1 MPLINLEEFFRG
13 ITRTRASKEDRKQAI
28 DDLPGLPK
36 IPGFKAPFLLTGA
49 KELAKV
55 FVDIGPEGG
64 KPRIT
69 DEPTPLII
77 TRHTQE
83 QLDYE
88 AGLTTPPQEI
98 IEMDAQDAL
107 TEVINNPAIE
117 ISPEMIEIINSPAFM
132 MDRNG
137 QVSRSNQFGNQFGQ
151 QRTIP
156 RKKRKV
162 SAYSKRFGI
171 ELKKLKKLH
180 PRTKIQNLMK
190 KAHRRTRAAMKKK

>member
-13 ITRTRASKEDRKQAI
+13 ITRPRASKEDRKQAI

-117 ISPEMIEIINSPAFM
+117 ISPEMIEIINSPAFA

-137 QVSRSNQFGNQFGQ
+137 QVSRSNQFGNQFSQ

-162 SAYSKRFGI
+162 SAYSKRFGL

-180 PRTKIQNLMK
+180 PRTKVQDLMK
-190 KAHRRTRAAMKKK
+190 RAHRATKRAMK

>member
-13 ITRTRASKEDRKQAI
+13 ITRPRASKEDRKQAI

-69 DEPTPLII
+69 DPVAEPIVA
-77 TRHTQE
+77 RYTQE

-88 AGLTTPPQEI
+88 AGLTTPPQEM
-98 IEMDAQDAL
+98 IEMDAQEAL

-137 QVSRSNQFGNQFGQ
+137 QVTRSNQFGNQFGQ

-162 SAYSKRFGI
+162 SAYSKRFGL

-180 PRTKIQNLMK
+180 PRTKVQDLMK
-190 KAHRRTRAAMKKK
+190 RAHRATKRAMK

>member
-1 MPLINLEEFFRG
+1 MVRGFERLIDDIRNP
-13 ITRTRASKEDRKQAI
+13 RASKKDRKKKI
-28 DDLPGLPK
+28 DSLPDIPP
-36 IPGFKAPFLLTGA
+36 IPGFRLPGITKAA

-55 FVDIGPEGG
+55 FVELGPEAGN
-64 KPRIT
+64 PRFF
-69 DEPTPLII
+69 DAPTPPII

-83 QLDYE
+83 QLDFE
-88 AGLTTPPQEI
+88 AGLTRPPQEM
-98 IEMDAQDAL
+98 IEMDAQEAL

-162 SAYSKRFGI
+162 SAYSKRFGL

-180 PRTKIQNLMK
+180 PRTKVQDLMK
-190 KAHRRTRAAMKKK
+190 RAHRATKRAMK

>member
-1 MPLINLEEFFRG
+1 MVRGFERLIDDIRNPK
-13 ITRTRASKEDRKQAI
+13 ASKKDRKDKI
-28 DDLPGLPK
+28 DSLPDIPP
-36 IPGFKAPFLLTGA
+36 IPGFRLPGMTKAA

-55 FVDIGPEGG
+55 FVDLGPEAGN
-64 KPRIT
+64 PRLF
-69 DEPTPLII
+69 DAPTAPII

-83 QLDYE
+83 QLDFE
-88 AGLTTPPQEI
+88 AGLTRPPQEM
-98 IEMDAQDAL
+98 IEMDAQEAL

-162 SAYSKRFGI
+162 SAYSKRFGL

-180 PRTKIQNLMK
+180 PRTKVQDLMK
-190 KAHRRTRAAMKKK
+190 RAHRATKRAMK